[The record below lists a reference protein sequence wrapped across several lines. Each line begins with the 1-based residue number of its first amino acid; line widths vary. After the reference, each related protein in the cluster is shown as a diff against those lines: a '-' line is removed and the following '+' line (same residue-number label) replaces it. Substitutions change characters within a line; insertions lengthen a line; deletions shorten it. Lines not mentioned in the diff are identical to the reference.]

1 MATIEKRPLGNN
13 KFSYRVRIRI
23 KGKPQETAS
32 FERLTDARLWAQ
44 QTEAD
49 IRRGKYF
56 SHSNAKKFN
65 LSQLIDKYIDEY
77 LVNKPKR
84 LEDVKAKLE
93 WWKKT
98 IGYVLLLELNSS
110 ALVKARQKLLDI
122 PKKNGEKRSFSTV
135 NRYTSA
141 LSHCFSIAV
150 NEWNL
155 LESNPFN
162 KISNLEE
169 PKGVV
174 RYLSDD
180 ERVRLLEVVSQS
192 KSPYLEVIV
201 MIALSTGARQ
211 GEILNLEWSNVDI
224 KGNKI
229 VLFETK
235 NGEKRVLPLKGKALE
250 MVKDLYNK
258 RDYESN
264 LVFPSIKDKKVPIQI
279 RDSWETSLKKADI
292 KNFRFH
298 DLRHTAASY
307 LAMNGAT
314 PSEIAEILGH
324 KTLQMVK
331 RYSHLS
337 ESHTSSVV
345 ERMNQKMFGD
355 R

>member
-1 MATIEKRPLGNN
+1 MATIEKRELGNN

-23 KGKPQETAS
+23 KGKPQETAT
-32 FERLTDARLWAQ
+32 FERLTDAKLWAQ

-65 LSQLIDKYIDEY
+65 LSQLIDRYIDEY

-98 IGYVLLLELNSS
+98 IGYVLLSELNSS
-110 ALVKARQKLLDI
+110 VLVKARQDLLDT
-122 PKKNGEKRSFSTV
+122 PKKNGGKRSEFTV
-135 NRYTSA
+135 NRYTTA
-141 LSHCFSIAV
+141 LSHCFTIAV
-150 NEWNL
+150 NEWDL
-155 LESNPFN
+155 LPMNPFK
-162 KISNLEE
+162 KIAKFSEKMGE
-169 PKGVV
+169 P
-174 RYLSDD
+174 RFLSDE
-180 ERVRLLEVVSQS
+180 ERERLLKIVFES
-192 KSPYLEVIV
+192 KSPYLKYIVIL
-201 MIALSTGARQ
+201 ALSTGARQ
-211 GEILNLEWSNVDI
+211 GEILNLRWNNIDLN
-224 KGNKI
+224 GNKI

-235 NGEKRVLPLKGKALE
+235 NGEKRVLPLKRKALE
-250 MVKDLYNK
+250 MMKELFSK
-258 RDYESN
+258 RDYETD
-264 LVFPSIKDKKVPIQI
+264 LVFPSPKDKNIAVQI
-279 RDSWETSLKKADI
+279 RDSWETSLKRANI

-345 ERMNQKMFGD
+345 ERMNEKMFG
-355 R
+355 